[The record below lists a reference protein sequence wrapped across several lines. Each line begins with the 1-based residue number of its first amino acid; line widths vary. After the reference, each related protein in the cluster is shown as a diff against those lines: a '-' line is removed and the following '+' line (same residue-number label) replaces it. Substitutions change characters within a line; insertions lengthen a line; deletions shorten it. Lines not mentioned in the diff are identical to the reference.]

1 MAGRRAE
8 VLCLDGEDGQ
18 IKLDEFL
25 RTGSRNTS
33 SDLLIT
39 IFLSFQ
45 LSSFLSLSDGI
56 SSQIQLMMSDARE
69 RILSSLKATVEDK
82 HFLLQE
88 EKAMILT
95 AHCPLYYI
103 FVFES
108 C

>member
-1 MAGRRAE
+1 MAGKHAE
-8 VLCLDGEDGQ
+8 VLGLDGEDGQ

-45 LSSFLSLSDGI
+45 LSLLFSLSDGI

-69 RILSSLKATVEDK
+69 
-82 HFLLQE
+82 
-88 EKAMILT
+88 
-95 AHCPLYYI
+95 
-103 FVFES
+103 
-108 C
+108 